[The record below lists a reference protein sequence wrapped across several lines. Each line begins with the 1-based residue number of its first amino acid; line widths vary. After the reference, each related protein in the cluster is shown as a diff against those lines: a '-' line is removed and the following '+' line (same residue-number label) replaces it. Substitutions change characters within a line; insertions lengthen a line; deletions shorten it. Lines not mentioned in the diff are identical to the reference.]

1 MQSEPIIKHISQRE
15 LATRWSSK
23 ETTLERWR
31 TVGIGPIYL
40 KLQGRVLYRIA
51 DVEAYEK
58 QSLRKSTS
66 QPLAAF
72 AGGAA

>member
-1 MQSEPIIKHISQRE
+1 MM
-15 LATRWSSK
+15 SK
-23 ETTLERWR
+23 ICCPSTGRNYCSPAIYGCLYGDGRRVT
-31 TVGIGPIYL
+31 GIGPIYL

-66 QPLAAF
+66 QPLAAH